1 MTILVPEVRHLADR
15 EAVSRAAADELQR
28 LAAAAIAA
36 RGRFRLA
43 LSGGSTPK
51 RLYELLAGP
60 PWRDALDW
68 ERLEVFFGD
77 ERAVPP
83 EDAASNYHMA
93 YEAMLGSVSLPPS
106 RVHRMEAERPNLDTA
121 ALAYEATMARV
132 FGLPAGIAEEPPRFD
147 LVLLGL
153 GNDGHTASLFPHTA
167 ALRETKRWC
176 VPNWVP
182 QHEAHRM
189 TLTYPV
195 LNHAREVIFL
205 VAGEDKA
212 EPLSEV
218 LEGPPDPERLPSQRI
233 RPTAGKL
240 LFLADVAAAA
250 MLRQH

>member
-28 LAAAAIAA
+28 LAAVAIAA

-51 RLYELLAGP
+51 RLYQLLAGP
-60 PWRDALDW
+60 PWRSAIDW
-68 ERLEVFFGD
+68 EGLEVFFGD

-83 EDAASNYHMA
+83 EDAESNYRMA
-93 YEAMLGSVSLPPS
+93 YQAMLGPLSLPSS

-153 GNDGHTASLFPHTA
+153 GKDGHTASLFPHTA

-182 QHEAHRM
+182 QHDAHRM

-205 VAGEDKA
+205 VTGEDKA

-233 RPTAGKL
+233 RPVAGKL